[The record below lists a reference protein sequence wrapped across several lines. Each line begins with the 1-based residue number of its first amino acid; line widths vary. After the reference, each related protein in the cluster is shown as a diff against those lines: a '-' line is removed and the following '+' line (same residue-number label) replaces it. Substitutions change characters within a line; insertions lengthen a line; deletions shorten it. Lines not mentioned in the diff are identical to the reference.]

1 MSMSTTVLLQ
11 QINDVDTEARLL
23 AIKRL
28 GMIYDDEKIIDPL
41 LKLLLDNDARIR
53 EAVILSLSVQSSS
66 PKIIKPIINALSDE
80 VVDVQLAA
88 IKALSEFRSI
98 LATKPLIKILSDPED
113 EVRAGTV
120 LALGLIED
128 KNALFPL
135 IDCLEDQNSQVRIN
149 ALVALSQLGDPRSID
164 PIIDLIQNETDDIVK
179 QMAILSLGPL
189 GKGDKRIVE
198 PLIQHLSSPN
208 PRFRQYAIVSLGQT
222 KNPEIIK
229 PLLKLLNDE
238 DAYVRRACATALS
251 DVKDPA
257 TVKEFIARLDDE
269 NAEIRETAAR
279 ALGKLGDIDA
289 ILGLIHA
296 LYDTSN
302 AVREEAAKSLGD
314 LEDSAASKSLIS
326 VFKKEQD
333 PSVKIAMAIAL
344 GRIEGNSPP
353 STSFVLANP
362 AMRVLSKAL
371 SHKELG
377 VRAASAESLAK
388 ICINNKK
395 YGKAKNYYRRA
406 SDESL
411 TWEFK
416 QPFNLASSLGCE
428 VMDRLSKKHYG
439 GMASIFEAIYD
450 NLATAAKMI
459 GNHTF
464 ISKNYWKIL
473 EVYDQIFQSK
483 NKGQFVQ
490 HFRDLGLKI
499 LLLAKKLPED
509 KQNLL
514 NTSQDRLNEKF
525 QVIDKRGLAL
535 SESLVEMENLKPDLF
550 DIGNK
555 ILQIEPL
562 ELRMDEDQEN
572 TINVIEDLSEIPSM
586 GALATMDTTDLLR
599 EEENIIQR
607 HVTREVDRKFLLED
621 IPLTMDTHLFAGKDL
636 SVGLIQFLQGAKRES
651 FIEDDRDLW
660 EKFVRRYYDEE
671 VYRQTRILQ
680 FTQESIQFRAKPKII
695 GYLDDAIYEGCK
707 LIIFPECSMPES
719 YLPKLQQFADR
730 FNIFII
736 AGVECIS
743 DQGHFYNRAY
753 FISPM
758 NENMPYQQKNTRTVM
773 PSSEKNMLEW
783 VENIETTSPPKFSI
797 FESPFGKFIILIGND
812 IKEYSQFIP
821 FITRERG
828 LDFAL
833 FLNNGIENTALSHKY
848 QELATEISK
857 PILYLNTGQFGGTN
871 VYLAKDTQQSPLQSE
886 YSEGIFHWKY
896 AVPEDDMPEFEL

>member
-1 MSMSTTVLLQ
+1 MSLSTVLLQ
-11 QINDVDTEARLL
+11 QINDADTEARLL

-28 GMIYDDEKIIDPL
+28 GMIYDDDKIIDPL
-41 LKLLLDNDARIR
+41 LKLLLDKDPRIR
-53 EAVILSLSVQSSS
+53 EATILSLSVQSSS
-66 PKIIKPIINALSDE
+66 PKIIKPIITTLSDE
-80 VVDVQLAA
+80 EADVQLAA

-98 LATKPLIKILSDPED
+98 LATKPLIKILSDPND

-164 PIIDLIQNETDDIVK
+164 PIIDLIKNEPDEIVK
-179 QMAILSLGPL
+179 QMAILALGPI
-189 GKGDKRIVE
+189 GKGDQRIVE
-198 PLIQHLSSPN
+198 PLIELLSSTN
-208 PRFRQYAIVSLGQT
+208 PRFRQYTIIALGQT
-222 KNPEIIK
+222 QNPEIIK

-257 TVKEFIARLDDE
+257 TVKEFIRRLDDE

-296 LYDTSN
+296 LNDPTN
-302 AVREEAAKSLGD
+302 AVREEAAKSLGE
-314 LEDSAASKSLIS
+314 LQDSAATKSLITA
-326 VFKKEQD
+326 FKKEHD
-333 PSVKIAMAIAL
+333 TGVKSAMAVAIGL
-344 GRIEGNSPP
+344 IEGNSLP
-353 STSFVLANP
+353 SVAFIIANP
-362 AMRVLSKAL
+362 AMRALSKGL
-371 SHKELG
+371 SDKEIS
-377 VRAASAESLAK
+377 VRAASAEALAK

-395 YGKAKNYYRRA
+395 YSKAKNYYKRA

-416 QPFNLASSLGCE
+416 QPFNQASSLGCE
-428 VMDRLSKKHYG
+428 VMDRLNKKNYG
-439 GMASIFEAIYD
+439 DMDKHFAAIYD

-459 GNHTF
+459 GNQTF
-464 ISKNYWKIL
+464 ISKGYWKIL
-473 EVYDQIFQSK
+473 EVYNQIFQSK

-490 HFRDLGLKI
+490 RFRDLGLKI

-509 KQNLL
+509 KQTLL

-525 QVIDKRGLAL
+525 QIIDKRGLPL
-535 SESLVEMENLKPDLF
+535 EESMAEMEKIKADLF
-550 DIGNK
+550 EIGNK

-572 TINVIEDLSEIPSM
+572 TINIIEDLSEIPSL
-586 GALATMDTTDLLR
+586 GNLATLEVTDILR
-599 EEENIIQR
+599 EEENIIAR
-607 HVTREVDRKFLLED
+607 HVTRQENKKFLLENV
-621 IPLTMDTHLFAGKDL
+621 PLTIDKQMFAGKEV
-636 SVGLIQFLQGAKRES
+636 SIGLIQFLQGAKRES
-651 FIEDDRDLW
+651 FIENERDLW
-660 EKFVRRYYDEE
+660 EKFVKRYYDEE
-671 VYRQTRILQ
+671 VYKQTRILQ

-695 GYLDDAIYEGCK
+695 GFLDDAIYEGCK

-736 AGVECIS
+736 AGSEVIS

-758 NENMPYQQKNTRTVM
+758 VEEIPYQQKNSRTIV
-773 PSSEKNMLEW
+773 SNSEKFMIQW
-783 VENIETTSPPKFSI
+783 VENIEVTTPPAFKVFD
-797 FESPFGKFIILIGND
+797 SPFGKFVIMIGND
-812 IKEYSQFIP
+812 IKEHSQYIP
-821 FITRERG
+821 FIARESG
-828 LDFAL
+828 LDFVVL
-833 FLNNGIENTALSHKY
+833 LNNGVETAGLNPNY
-848 QELATEISK
+848 QTLANEIAN
-857 PILYLNTGQFGGTN
+857 PVFYVNTGQFGGTN
-871 VYLAKDTQQSPLQSE
+871 VYVPETTEESPLQAE
-886 YSEGIFHWKY
+886 YSEGIFNWKY
-896 AVPEDDMPEFEL
+896 AVPEDDIPEFE